1 MWKNF
6 EGIARTREQTL
17 ERINALQWTDWRP
30 QGITLHNTA
39 LPTLAQWAETGAAHD
54 ARIRNLQEFYEDKG
68 WHAGPHWF
76 VSRNWINWF
85 SNPLLP
91 GVHSR
96 CFNTTRFGIEMVGDY
111 AKEEFNSGDGAMVR
125 DNAVFLIAALNLKF
139 NFDPEDLKFHV
150 ECKQDNHDCPGKKVV
165 KADVI
170 SRVREMMAAL
180 RSGPAISARPRLP
193 AASSSAAASRRVL
206 NIPATEF
213 GGEGTSN
220 LLLMRMCLRVGPI
233 VPALRCLVGSP
244 GRVPRSASSRAT
256 GQFSATS
263 STSGLGIQAL
273 AARKTNTGKQVRV
286 RVRNW
291 TTAPTGPASTLRL
304 PLLQQLTWTG
314 RVSSI
319 GNSVAP
325 RRSGGSS
332 NARREPNGRC
342 SFHCWVG
349 SCSASTT
356 SRTPLPRMRAAWTW
370 ANADPIPGHDSW
382 HDPSH
387 IRAG

>member
-54 ARIRNLQEFYEDKG
+54 ARIRNLQEFYEQTK
-68 WHAGPHWF
+68 AGTPARTGS
-76 VSRNWINWF
+76 SRATGSIG
-85 SNPLLP
+85 SPIRSVP
-91 GVHSR
+91 GIHSR
-96 CFNTTRFGIEMVGDY
+96 CFNKTRFGIEMVGDY
-111 AKEEFNSGDGAMVR
+111 NKEEFNSGDGAMVR

-139 NFDPEDLKFHV
+139 NFDPGDLTFHV
-150 ECKQDNHDCPGKKVV
+150 ECKKDNHDCPGKKVV

-170 SRVREMMAAL
+170 SRVREMMATL
-180 RSGPAISARPRLP
+180 RSGPAISVRPRLP
-193 AASSSAAASRRVL
+193 AASRRRERPGACSTSPQPNL
-206 NIPATEF
+206 A
-213 GGEGTSN
+213 GRGTSN
-220 LLLMRMCLRVGPI
+220 LLLMRMCATVGPI
-233 VPALRCLVGSP
+233 VPASRCLVGSP
-244 GRVPRSASSRAT
+244 GRVPRSASTRAT
-256 GQFSATS
+256 DQFSATS
-263 STSGLGIQAL
+263 STSGPGIQAR

-286 RVRNW
+286 RARNR
-291 TTAPTGPASTLRL
+291 TTAPTGRASTLRL

-325 RRSGGSS
+325 CRPCGRS

-349 SCSASTT
+349 SCSASTA
-356 SRTPLPRMRAAWTW
+356 SRTPLPRMRAAWTV
-370 ANADPIPGHDSW
+370 ASMQTPILHGSNADPDAWTG
-382 HDPSH
+382 
-387 IRAG
+387 